1 MNNTVVSREVMQ
13 TKEAVQ
19 LKYKK
24 KVRTSEKINAWVSR
38 VVLIFVCL
46 VTLFPIIAIVS
57 ASLSE
62 GTNFVQS
69 TILPE
74 AITFDNYRKVL
85 QETDFLIWLK
95 NSLIICFAV
104 SIIQLLIT
112 VPAGFA
118 FSKIKFKFRS
128 KGLLA
133 LIILQMFPATMALPA
148 ILAVAYKI
156 EGMDSF
162 LVLILIQ
169 CAGSAYN
176 IWLMKGYIDGLPD
189 DLIEAAY
196 VDGATRFEAFIK
208 IILPLMKSMI
218 AVIFL
223 LSFINAYSEFMF
235 TSALMKDAGHQT
247 LATGLRT
254 FIREKFSA
262 NWTQYSAAAVMSS
275 LPIVVLFLANQKF
288 MAKGLTAGAVKG

>member
-1 MNNTVVSREVMQ
+1 MDNSLVREEVIK
-13 TKEAVQ
+13 TKATEN

-24 KVRTSEKINAWVSR
+24 KLRTAQKVNAWAAR

-46 VTLFPIIAIVS
+46 ITLFPIIAIVT
-57 ASLSE
+57 ASFSE

-69 TILPE
+69 TLLPE
-74 AITFDNYRKVL
+74 SWTFDNYKKVI
-85 QETDFLIWLK
+85 ENTDFLIWMK
-95 NSLIICFAV
+95 NSLIICFSV

-112 VPAGFA
+112 IPAAFA
-118 FSKIKFKFRS
+118 FSKLKFKFKS
-128 KGLLA
+128 KGLLM

-176 IWLMKGYIDGLPD
+176 IWLMKGYIDGIPNE
-189 DLIEAAY
+189 LIEASY
-196 VDGATRFEAFIK
+196 VDGATTFQAFIK
-208 IILPLMKSMI
+208 VILPLMKSMI

-235 TSALMKDAGHQT
+235 TSALMKDTANQT

-254 FIREKFSA
+254 FIRDKFSA

-275 LPIVVLFLANQKF
+275 VPIVALFLANQKF

>member
-1 MNNTVVSREVMQ
+1 MDNSLVREEVIK
-13 TKEAVQ
+13 TKATEN

-24 KVRTSEKINAWVSR
+24 KLRTAQKVNAWAAR
-38 VVLIFVCL
+38 AVLIFVCL
-46 VTLFPIIAIVS
+46 ITLFPIIAIVT
-57 ASLSE
+57 ASFSE

-69 TILPE
+69 TLLPE
-74 AITFDNYRKVL
+74 SWTFDNYKKVI
-85 QETDFLIWLK
+85 ENTDFLIWMK
-95 NSLIICFAV
+95 NSLIICFSV

-112 VPAGFA
+112 
-118 FSKIKFKFRS
+118 IKFKFKS
-128 KGLLA
+128 KGLLM

-148 ILAVAYKI
+148 ILAVAYNI
-156 EGMDSF
+156 NGMDSF

-176 IWLMKGYIDGLPD
+176 IWLMKGYIDGIPNE
-189 DLIEAAY
+189 LIEASY
-196 VDGATRFEAFIK
+196 VDGATTFQAFIK
-208 IILPLMKSMI
+208 VILPLMKSMI

-235 TSALMKDAGHQT
+235 TSALMKDTANQT

-254 FIREKFSA
+254 FIRDKFSA

-275 LPIVVLFLANQKF
+275 VPIVALFLANQKF